1 MSYLIQVYGE
11 TEGNK
16 EAEERFEH
24 VGNGDYSLSF
34 LSLNSA
40 QRHANKHVRSVLFA
54 NRGLSMEFAVEAK
67 NVVKDFG
74 EIRALDGPSFN
85 VRQGEIYGL
94 IGPNGAGKTTALRV
108 TSTLLLP
115 TSGTVK
121 VFGRDV
127 VDEALEVRRLISY
140 LPEEAGAY
148 KNLSGHEYLEFMTKF
163 TTRNKENLKET
174 VAIAA
179 KISGLEERL
188 RDKVKTYSKG
198 MKRRLL
204 VARALMTKP
213 KLAVLDEPTSG
224 LDVLHSVHVRRI
236 IKQYVEKQGVTVFL
250 SSHNMLEVEHLCD
263 RVALINKGKIVA
275 EDSPAALKKKANVSN
290 LEEVF
295 AKVVGLV

>member
-1 MSYLIQVYGE
+1 LNRSFSQTHKLTVTSSGILINMFAAFHLRVEVQV
-11 TEGNK
+11 
-16 EAEERFEH
+16 
-24 VGNGDYSLSF
+24 
-34 LSLNSA
+34 
-40 QRHANKHVRSVLFA
+40 
-54 NRGLSMEFAVEAK
+54 MEFAVEAK
-67 NVVKDFG
+67 NIIKDFG
-74 EIRALDGPSFN
+74 EIRALNGLSFK
-85 VRQGEIYGL
+85 VRRGEIYGL
-94 IGPNGAGKTTALRV
+94 IGPNGAGKTTALRI

-121 VFGRDV
+121 VFGHNA

-148 KNLSGHEYLEFMTKF
+148 KNLSGYEYLEFMTKF
-163 TTRNKENLKET
+163 TTENKEVLKET
-174 VAIAA
+174 VEVAA

-188 RDKVKTYSKG
+188 KDKVKTYSKG

-224 LDVLHSVHVRRI
+224 LDVLHSVHVRGI
-236 IKQYVEKQGVTVFL
+236 IKQYVERQGVTVLL
-250 SSHNMLEVEHLCD
+250 SSHNMLEVEHLCG

-275 EDSPAALKKKANVSN
+275 EGSPAELKKNANVSN

-295 AKVVGLV
+295 AKVVGLA